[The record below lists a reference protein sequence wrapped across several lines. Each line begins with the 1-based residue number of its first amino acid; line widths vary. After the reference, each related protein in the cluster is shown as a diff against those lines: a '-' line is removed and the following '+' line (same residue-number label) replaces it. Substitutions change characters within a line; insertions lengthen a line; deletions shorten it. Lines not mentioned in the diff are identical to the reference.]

1 MTARQA
7 TFREGLQLAL
17 VDAMADDEDVFVLGE
32 DIADPMGGSYK
43 ITLGLSERFGSDRV
57 RNTPISEAAIVGAAL
72 GAAVVGKRPVAEIM
86 YVDFLTIAMD
96 QLVNQAAFLRYMS
109 GGRVDV
115 PMVVRCQGGAWRGSA
130 AQHSKNLE
138 AWFTHIPGIRFVVP
152 STPNDAY
159 WLLRWAIESPDPVIF
174 YETNLLYGARGE
186 LDTWTRPD
194 DLARAAVRRS
204 GSSATVV
211 AWGRTVGMALDAADV
226 LASESG
232 IELEVIDMR
241 HLAPLDMDTVVASV
255 RRTGLLGVVHEA
267 WTVGGVGAEISAR
280 LAQESFYYLDGPI
293 RRIGADHA
301 PHPFSPVLE
310 LAMLPSVDRIVSEVR
325 AWFDDTSRDS

>member
-1 MTARQA
+1 MSARQS
-7 TFREGLQLAL
+7 TFREGLQQAL
-17 VDAMADDEDVFVLGE
+17 VDAMQEDDDVLVLGE

-43 ITLGLSERFGSDRV
+43 ITLGLSERFGTSRV

-72 GAAVVGKRPVAEIM
+72 GAAVAGKRPVAEIM

-159 WLLRWAIESPDPVIF
+159 WLLRWSIESFDPVVF
-174 YETNLLYGARGE
+174 YETNLLYGSRGE
-186 LDTWTRPD
+186 LDTSTRPP
-194 DLARAAVRRS
+194 DLAHAVVRRE
-204 GSSATVV
+204 GGSATVV
-211 AWGRTVGMALDAADV
+211 AWGRTVGMALEAAEV

-232 IELEVIDMR
+232 IDLEVIDMR
-241 HLAPLDMDTVVASV
+241 HLAPLDMVTVTESV
-255 RRTGLLGVVHEA
+255 RRTGLLAVVHEA

-280 LAQESFYYLDGPI
+280 LAEESFFHLDGPI
-293 RRIGADHA
+293 RRIGAEHT

-310 LAMLPSVDRIVSEVR
+310 REMLPTVDGIVAQVR
-325 AWFDDTSRDS
+325 AWFDETARDS